1 MYRKLPN
8 LILGFHGCS
17 KKVYD
22 SVIHQGGTLRKSDNS
37 YDWLGN
43 GIYFWEYSHQR
54 AKEWAV
60 NRYGDDNGY
69 VIGAVLDLGN
79 CLNLTDYASTDVL
92 RTGFEL
98 LKTRCEL
105 AGTKIPHNRM
115 SKKSKDVLLRDLD
128 CAVIEQIHDYNSQT
142 GQLMYDSVRGVF
154 EEGEEPYPGSAFKEK
169 THTQVCIRNPNCIKG
184 YFAPIIP
191 NKRFPL
197 P

>member
-1 MYRKLPN
+1 M
-8 LILGFHGCS
+8 IGSEMGF
-17 KKVYD
+17 
-22 SVIHQGGTLRKSDNS
+22 I
-37 YDWLGN
+37 
-43 GIYFWEYSHQR
+43 F
-54 AKEWAV
+54 
-60 NRYGDDNGY
+60 
-69 VIGAVLDLGN
+69 
-79 CLNLTDYASTDVL
+79 
-92 RTGFEL
+92 
-98 LKTRCEL
+98 CEL

-142 GQLMYDSVRGVF
+142 DQLMYDSVRGVF

-184 YFAPIIP
+184 YFTPIIP